1 MPNAVKA
8 RAAEGDRAPGLIDN
22 SAVFATHFHF
32 ASAASLKFAGSPA
45 DAEFVDGPVMGDMGL
60 AITNQFS
67 VGLWVKWNETPNTFQ
82 GIANATSSWQG
93 LNDGWGLY
101 WSDNGFP
108 EVTFFVNQWN
118 GNFALATADDANAW
132 NFMVGV
138 YDGTLGSDNIKLY
151 INGVVGATTDDFT
164 GTVTQPAKVQLG
176 QTAND
181 MTAAVATDWA
191 VGNLDELGLWNT
203 ALSSDAITTLYN
215 NGAPTNLI
223 VNSGD
228 YMASGN
234 LGLWWRCGEALDSN
248 TQFGINDRS
257 VFGNSNPGTM
267 IAMEDED
274 IDTVDFAGA

>member
-22 SAVFATHFHF
+22 SAVFATHFF
-32 ASAASLKFAGSPA
+32 FESAASLKFAGSSA
-45 DAEFVDGPVMGDMGL
+45 DAEHVDGPVMSNMGL

-67 VGLWVKWNETPNTFQ
+67 VGIWVKWDVSAPPNSFQ

-101 WSDNGFP
+101 WFSDTQ
-108 EVTFFVNQWN
+108 VTFFVNQWN
-118 GNFALATADDANAW
+118 GNFARSAVGDVNAW

-138 YDGTLGSDNIKLY
+138 YDGTLGSDNVKLY
-151 INGVVGATTDDFT
+151 VNGVLGTPTDDFT
-164 GTVTQPAKVQLG
+164 GNVTQPAKVQLG
-176 QTAND
+176 QTGND
-181 MTAAVATDWA
+181 MTGAVSNDWA
-191 VGNLDELGLWNT
+191 VGNLDEFGLWNT

-215 NGAPTNLI
+215 NGAPTNLLA
-223 VNSGD
+223 NSGD